1 MPPLLHYPYRLPA
14 QQPAPL
20 KQPQHPLPHCRLHP
34 LHTCFIH
41 RSPAKHQPLP
51 PLRERAGM
59 RRNEIMTAVVLALS
73 NIAQPDY
80 SRAVAF
86 HKSPLRL
93 TCALIATHIGRAFS
107 S

>member
-1 MPPLLHYPYRLPA
+1 
-14 QQPAPL
+14 
-20 KQPQHPLPHCRLHP
+20 
-34 LHTCFIH
+34 
-41 RSPAKHQPLP
+41 
-51 PLRERAGM
+51 
-59 RRNEIMTAVVLALS
+59 MTAVVLALS